1 MKRLRIYLIVMSVAV
16 LLIGGGTI
24 VSEAA
29 AGSRSESEAVMG
41 QAPSPQA
48 ENDTCLACHSQPG
61 FSVQLKSGEPLPLTI
76 DPQAYAESTHGSN
89 DVTCVTCHSDIEGFP
104 HPERTAESL
113 REFKLD
119 YYTVCKNCHEEQFNL
134 TLDSV
139 HEKSLAAGNLE
150 AAVCTDC
157 HNPHTQQR
165 LTDPQSGELLDYA
178 RLHIPQ
184 TCAQCHSAIYDQ
196 YKESVHGK
204 ALTEDGNLDVPTCT
218 DCHGV
223 HNISSPLTASF
234 RNSIPFL
241 CAECHTNNALMRKYG
256 LSTQVLNTYVADFHG
271 TTVVLFD
278 KTFPDQPT
286 NKPVCTDCHGVHD
299 IARADDPNKGLAV
312 RENLLARCQVCH
324 PGATANF
331 PEAWMSHYIPSPEKY
346 PLVYYVNLFYK
357 FFIPAVL
364 GPMLLLVVMDFSRAM
379 INRYKEK
386 KAVKPLAAP
395 ADAPAETETK
405 AEETPAPEAVEETP
419 PLEANEPVEEPAAA
433 AAPAEAQEEPSVE
446 EQPGEAEQA
455 PAESEAADES
465 KSADEE
471 ETSHD

>member
-1 MKRLRIYLIVMSVAV
+1 MRVRVYLIVMGIAV
-16 LLIGGGTI
+16 LLTAAGVA

-29 AGSRSESEAVMG
+29 AGSRSEKDAAAMP
-41 QAPSPQA
+41 APSLQA
-48 ENDTCLACHSQPG
+48 ENDACLACHSQPA
-61 FSVQLKSGEPLPLTI
+61 FSVQLKSGGPLPLTI
-76 DPQAYAESTHGSN
+76 DSAAFAKSTHGSN
-89 DVTCVTCHSDIEGFP
+89 DVTCVTCHADIKGFP

-113 REFKLD
+113 REFKLT
-119 YYTVCKNCHEEQFNL
+119 YYTVCQNCHEEQFTQ

-139 HEKSLAAGNLE
+139 HQKALAAGNTE

-165 LTDPQSGELLDYA
+165 LTNPQSGELLDYA

-184 TCAQCHSAIYDQ
+184 TCAQCHSAIYDT

-204 ALTEDGNLDVPTCT
+204 ALTEEGNLDVPTCI

-223 HNISSPLTASF
+223 HNISNPTTASF

-241 CAECHTNNALMRKYG
+241 CAQCHTNNALMHKYG
-256 LSTQVLNTYVADFHG
+256 LSTEVLNTYVADFHG

-278 KTFPDQPT
+278 KTYPDQPA

-364 GPMLLLVVMDFSRAM
+364 GPMLLLVVMDFSRTI
-379 INRYKEK
+379 INRLREK
-386 KAVKPLAAP
+386 KPAAS
-395 ADAPAETETK
+395 
-405 AEETPAPEAVEETP
+405 VEQ
-419 PLEANEPVEEPAAA
+419 EPAQI
-433 AAPAEAQEEPSVE
+433 AEAQEEAAEAPVAPPVEQILESAPPDEPQQAE
-446 EQPGEAEQA
+446 EQQQPPAEEMPLAAEQ
-455 PAESEAADES
+455 PAAEADAADEP
-465 KSADEE
+465 KSDDDEE
-471 ETSHD
+471 ETSHDR

>member
-1 MKRLRIYLIVMSVAV
+1 MKRLRIYLIVMGVAV
-16 LLIGGGTI
+16 LLVSGGAA

-29 AGSRSESEAVMG
+29 AGSRSEPDAAVW
-41 QAPSPQA
+41 QSPALQA

-61 FSVQLKSGEPLPLTI
+61 FSIQLESGEPLPLTI
-76 DPQAYAESTHGSN
+76 DPQAYAEGTHGSN

-113 REFKLD
+113 RQFRLD
-119 YYTVCKNCHEEQFNL
+119 NYTVCKNCHEEQFNL

-139 HEKSLAAGNLE
+139 HQNALAAGNTD

-157 HNPHTQQR
+157 HNPHTQKR
-165 LTDPQSGELLDYA
+165 LTNPDTGKLLGYA

-223 HNISSPLTASF
+223 HNISSPVTASF

-241 CAECHTNNALMRKYG
+241 CAECHTNNALMKKYG

-312 RENLLARCQVCH
+312 RENLLARCRVCH

-346 PLVYYVNLFYK
+346 PIVYYVNLFYK

-364 GPMLLLVVMDFSRAM
+364 GPMLLLVVMDFSRAL
-379 INRYKEK
+379 INRYKKTPPPVESAAEAAQPEK
-386 KAVKPLAAP
+386 KP
-395 ADAPAETETK
+395 
-405 AEETPAPEAVEETP
+405 EETTEQPEQAASLEAEKPVEGEPAAKP
-419 PLEANEPVEEPAAA
+419 PLEQPQIMEN
-433 AAPAEAQEEPSVE
+433 QEEPSPT
-446 EQPGEAEQA
+446 EQPS
-455 PAESEAADES
+455 AESEAADES
-465 KSADEE
+465 QSTDEE

>member
-1 MKRLRIYLIVMSVAV
+1 VKRLRIYLIVTGVAV
-16 LLIGGGTI
+16 LLISGGFA

-29 AGSRSESEAVMG
+29 AGSRSKSEA
-41 QAPSPQA
+41 AAWLNPSFQA
-48 ENDTCLACHSQPG
+48 ENDACLACHSQAG
-61 FSVQLKSGEPLPLTI
+61 FSVQLESGEPLPLTI
-76 DPQAYAESTHGSN
+76 DPQEYAESTHGSS

-104 HPERTAESL
+104 HPERTAKSL
-113 REFKLD
+113 REFRLD
-119 YYTVCKNCHEEQFNL
+119 YYTVCQNCHEEQFNL

-139 HEKSLAAGNLE
+139 HQQALAAGNTD

-157 HNPHTQQR
+157 HNPHTQKR
-165 LTDPQSGELLDYA
+165 LTNAETGKLLGYA

-223 HNISSPLTASF
+223 HNISSPTTASF

-241 CAECHTNNALMRKYG
+241 CAECHTNNALMQKYG
-256 LSTQVLNTYVADFHG
+256 LSTDVLNTYVADFHG
-271 TTVVLFD
+271 TTVVLFE

-299 IARADDPNKGLAV
+299 IVRADDPNKGLVV

-364 GPMLLLVVMDFSRAM
+364 GPMLLLVIMDVSRAM
-379 INRYKEK
+379 INRYRK
-386 KAVKPLAAP
+386 KAP
-395 ADAPAETETK
+395 PAESEGELSQPTVEPHEAPVPEQTEEISLG
-405 AEETPAPEAVEETP
+405 EEQTTEELLVKEPPTP
-419 PLEANEPVEEPAAA
+419 
-433 AAPAEAQEEPSVE
+433 EAQEELPAEEPPS
-446 EQPGEAEQA
+446 
-455 PAESEAADES
+455 AESEAVDES
-465 KSADEE
+465 KSSDKE

>member
-1 MKRLRIYLIVMSVAV
+1 MGIAV
-16 LLIGGGTI
+16 LLVSGGAA

-29 AGSRSESEAVMG
+29 AGSRSESDAAIR
-41 QAPSPQA
+41 QSSSFQA
-48 ENDTCLACHSQPG
+48 ENDACLACHSQPG

-76 DPQAYAESTHGSN
+76 DPAVYAESTHGSN
-89 DVTCVTCHSDIEGFP
+89 NVTCVTCHSDIEGFP

-113 REFKLD
+113 REFKLE

-139 HEKSLAAGNLE
+139 HESALAAGNTN

-157 HNPHTQQR
+157 HNPHTQAR
-165 LTDPQSGELLDYA
+165 LTNPDTGKLLGYA

-184 TCAQCHSAIYDQ
+184 TCAQCHSAIYNQ

-204 ALTEDGNLDVPTCT
+204 ALTEDGNLDVPTCI

-223 HNISSPLTASF
+223 HNISNPVTASF

-241 CAECHTNNALMRKYG
+241 CAECHTNNALMQKYG

-271 TTVVLFD
+271 TTVVLFE

-299 IARADDPNKGLAV
+299 IARSDDPNKGLAV
-312 RENLLARCQVCH
+312 RENLLARCQTCH

-364 GPMLLLVVMDFSRAM
+364 GPMLLLVIMDFSRAM

-386 KAVKPLAAP
+386 KAVKLVASP
-395 ADAPAETETK
+395 ADAPAETEVH
-405 AEETPAPEAVEETP
+405 AEETPVPEAVEATE
-419 PLEANEPVEEPAAA
+419 PLEETAMAE
-433 AAPAEAQEEPSVE
+433 APAETQEEPSVE
-446 EQPGEAEQA
+446 EQPVEAEQA
-455 PAESEAADES
+455 AAESEAADES
-465 KSADEE
+465 KSSDEE